1 MAETEVPADRLTG
14 GLGRRLGAAGQG
26 KAAAEAMAQL
36 GPGQHQTPARGRHR
50 WLPEPRKAAATS
62 VWGMTEP
69 PSPGYLEEKTIP
81 PGHPGHVGLQGAASG
96 VPGAGGG
103 RHRARLQAWPQ
114 GVCHHGSWGPRVRV
128 LCAACVPALPHH
140 LRRAPG
146 LQHIPQYASH
156 HAKTEGAVSSQA
168 AATALQDGWETPAR
182 QTWMSAVPEGAAV
195 PNAVSTPRVVTGASA
210 GRGTARRQM
219 GRSACPGE
227 RPPGWPPTPPEEWTV
242 W

>member
-146 LQHIPQYASH
+146 LQHIPDH
-156 HAKTEGAVSSQA
+156 
-168 AATALQDGWETPAR
+168 LQDCLPPKPWAGPPPAPLRLLPGLEADQRASWGLCSSNMPATMPKRRELCPAR
-182 QTWMSAVPEGAAV
+182 PLPLPCRMD
-195 PNAVSTPRVVTGASA
+195 
-210 GRGTARRQM
+210 GRHLPDRR
-219 GRSACPGE
+219 G
-227 RPPGWPPTPPEEWTV
+227 
-242 W
+242 